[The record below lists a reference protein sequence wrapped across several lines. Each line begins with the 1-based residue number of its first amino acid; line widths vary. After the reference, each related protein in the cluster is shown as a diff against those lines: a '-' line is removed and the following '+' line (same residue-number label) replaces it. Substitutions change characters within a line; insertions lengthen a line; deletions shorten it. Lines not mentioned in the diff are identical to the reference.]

1 MELRGYQVD
10 AFKEITGWL
19 AAGERDIL
27 LESPVGSGKTNTVK
41 AILAAQLAER
51 IRLAV
56 VLVPQVLLEKQWG
69 SEGAWKVGPDTFT
82 LPMAGRVKAADFTP
96 AWLRT
101 AAGVFVMTRQA
112 FTKRAAALDSLR
124 GGSLSGVIVVADEGH
139 HCADTTKGAQA
150 LAVARKR
157 GAATLLVSATPW
169 ATAGEV
175 GSATTKAH
183 RLPDAEYVTSFEADD
198 PSRPPAEYA
207 IDIVRVGKATSNPK
221 LTIDDSTSARRTK
234 GPASAAEDAHA
245 RKICGA
251 MATRWAAD
259 GFPCTVMNVPRVF
272 WRDHLHRAL
281 ARAWKAARGGV
292 PEIVDLIGD
301 EIDPVAHE
309 RLKADSEARRWS
321 DVKVHAVLSCARMD
335 EGLDWVPCSHVY
347 NAGIPSVAGL
357 ILQRWGR
364 AARGKRLIA
373 GYPEEHAG
381 ARTLVFFTP
390 PGKGTDKGWGKQIET
405 AWILAGCL
413 ADYQVMRDWI
423 EERKARGERGSL
435 PVPPTSPAIAEW
447 TGRLAAQVAA
457 RGGEMAAAD
466 ARTWLAAQK
475 KPPAPAVIDAVVR
488 RMQAAD
494 ARHRVVEEVRALGG
508 LKVRADRKAD
518 AGPLIEEFEAPL
530 RASVSSIIKLT
541 ALDAK
546 ALTVRQSGVPPW
558 DHIRHD
564 RVALETFARERAE
577 ARGGTW
583 PTNATGRC
591 ASLGGWTWGAL
602 DWTLRERNSSL
613 GAAMGRVSPN
623 IKNAKDIRKWRDDH
637 GRWPRL
643 TAEDPTERRLARAK
657 HNMRATAPKY
667 LESEGIPL
675 KDSRSEVMRQIQNK
689 PQFTLLADVI
699 ALLACHWRATQR
711 TAFLGKESGAVINDA
726 LRRPEKGRGIADVPD
741 LCHVTSVA
749 YGNAEIEADCWRF
762 TLTGSTTP
770 DPRPWA
776 DLLASGD
783 HKRIER
789 AERVAF
795 LDWKDSRLLGGTRWT
810 DPRVGKGPKCLPAV
824 RRTWTPPALAGK
836 PVKRVFKPKAGK

>member
-1 MELRGYQVD
+1 MRGESGERFHRRQTMELRGYQVD

-19 AAGERDIL
+19 AAGERDLL

-41 AILAAQLAER
+41 AILAAQLAGR

-56 VLVPQVLLEKQWG
+56 VLVPQILLEKQWG
-69 SEGAWKVGPDTFT
+69 SEGAWKVGPDTFS
-82 LPMAGRVKAADFTP
+82 LPTAGKVAAADFTP

-112 FTKRAAALDSLR
+112 FTKRAATLDSLR
-124 GGSLSGVIVVADEGH
+124 GGSLSGVVVVADEGH

-150 LAVARKR
+150 LAAARTR

-221 LTIDDSTSARRTK
+221 LTIDDSASARRTN
-234 GPASAAEDAHA
+234 GPASAAENAHA

-259 GFPCTVMNVPRVF
+259 GFPRTVMNVPRVF

-281 ARAWKAARGGV
+281 ARAWKAARGGA

-301 EIDPVAHE
+301 EIDPAAHE

-423 EERKARGERGSL
+423 EERKARGERGPL
-435 PVPPTSPAIAEW
+435 PVPPTSPAVAEW
-447 TGRLAAQVAA
+447 TGRLAAHIAA
-457 RGGEMAAAD
+457 KGGELEPAD
-466 ARTWLAAQK
+466 ARVWLAAK
-475 KPPAPAVIDAVVR
+475 CLAPEVVETVVR
-488 RMQAAD
+488 RMQAAG
-494 ARHRVVEEVRALGG
+494 ARHRAAEEARAAGG
-508 LKVRADRKAD
+508 IKIKHDLAQQAERLIAESPELLRSGKVLEKM
-518 AGPLIEEFEAPL
+518 LIF
-530 RASVSSIIKLT
+530 T
-541 ALDAK
+541 ALDATSIVNRARVTHGGWALMTLEELEQHSRDLAQQCDVRPSKITPGVWNALHAALWRRGSSLAK
-546 ALTVRQSGVPPW
+546 ALVKSDNTLTEFEQFVAQHGRRPNRRIGSEAKLARRVQTAITKGVIPKAVV
-558 DHIRHD
+558 D
-564 RVALETFARERAE
+564 
-577 ARGGTW
+577 ARG
-583 PTNATGRC
+583 R
-591 ASLGGWTWGAL
+591 S
-602 DWTLRERNSSL
+602 RN
-613 GAAMGRVSPN
+613 
-623 IKNAKDIRKWRDDH
+623 
-637 GRWPRL
+637 
-643 TAEDPTERRLARAK
+643 RA
-657 HNMRATAPKY
+657 
-667 LESEGIPL
+667 
-675 KDSRSEVMRQIQNK
+675 
-689 PQFTLLADVI
+689 
-699 ALLACHWRATQR
+699 
-711 TAFLGKESGAVINDA
+711 
-726 LRRPEKGRGIADVPD
+726 
-741 LCHVTSVA
+741 
-749 YGNAEIEADCWRF
+749 
-762 TLTGSTTP
+762 
-770 DPRPWA
+770 
-776 DLLASGD
+776 
-783 HKRIER
+783 
-789 AERVAF
+789 
-795 LDWKDSRLLGGTRWT
+795 
-810 DPRVGKGPKCLPAV
+810 
-824 RRTWTPPALAGK
+824 
-836 PVKRVFKPKAGK
+836 

>member
-1 MELRGYQVD
+1 MTCSESGERFHRRQTMKLRGYQVD

-19 AAGERDIL
+19 AAGERDLL

-41 AILAAQLAER
+41 AILAAQLAGR

-56 VLVPQVLLEKQWG
+56 VLVPQILLEKQWG
-69 SEGAWKVGPDTFT
+69 SEGAWKVGPDTFS
-82 LPMAGRVKAADFTP
+82 LPTAGKVAAADFTP

-112 FTKRAAALDSLR
+112 FTKRAATLDSLR
-124 GGSLSGVIVVADEGH
+124 GGSLSGVVVVADEGH
-139 HCADTTKGAQA
+139 HCADTTKGALA
-150 LAVARKR
+150 LSAARKR
-157 GAATLLVSATPW
+157 GAVTLLVSATPW

-221 LTIDDSTSARRTK
+221 LTIDDSASARRAK

-251 MATRWAAD
+251 MAMRWAAD
-259 GFPCTVMNVPRVF
+259 GFPRTVINVPRVF

-281 ARAWKAARGGV
+281 ARAWKAARGGT

-364 AARGKRLIA
+364 AARGKRLIV

-423 EERKARGERGSL
+423 EERKARGERRPL

-457 RGGEMAAAD
+457 RGGEMAPAD
-466 ARTWLAAQK
+466 ARAWLAAQK
-475 KPPAPAVIDAVVR
+475 KPPAPTIIDAVVR

-494 ARHRVVEEVRALGG
+494 ARHRAAEETRASGG
-508 LKVRADRKAD
+508 LKVRADRKTD
-518 AGPLIEEFEAPL
+518 AEPLIEGFEAPL
-530 RASVSSIIKLT
+530 RVSTSSILRLT
-541 ALDAK
+541 ALDVQSVAAH
-546 ALTVRQSGVPPW
+546 ALPPWNGLHGQALCEFARTAARQRTRPPTSASGSCSTLNGFSWSGLRSALGDEGYSLSAVLGRTATRAPGAPWLGLTRTELIAFTVKVAHRRATRPSKHSGV
-558 DHIRHD
+558 
-564 RVALETFARERAE
+564 
-577 ARGGTW
+577 
-583 PTNATGRC
+583 
-591 ASLGGWTWGAL
+591 
-602 DWTLRERNSSL
+602 
-613 GAAMGRVSPN
+613 
-623 IKNAKDIRKWRDDH
+623 
-637 GRWPRL
+637 
-643 TAEDPTERRLARAK
+643 
-657 HNMRATAPKY
+657 
-667 LESEGIPL
+667 
-675 KDSRSEVMRQIQNK
+675 DS
-689 PQFTLLADVI
+689 
-699 ALLACHWRATQR
+699 
-711 TAFLGKESGAVINDA
+711 
-726 LRRPEKGRGIADVPD
+726 
-741 LCHVTSVA
+741 
-749 YGNAEIEADCWRF
+749 
-762 TLTGSTTP
+762 
-770 DPRPWA
+770 
-776 DLLASGD
+776 
-783 HKRIER
+783 
-789 AERVAF
+789 
-795 LDWKDSRLLGGTRWT
+795 LLGGYQWAGLNKALV
-810 DPRVGKGPKCLPAV
+810 RVGTSLSSVLGGRKTAYYK
-824 RRTWTPPALAGK
+824 
-836 PVKRVFKPKAGK
+836 VKERQ